1 MHTAQRALEFEV
13 ELLVI
18 EKLPRHLPLLTRPLV
33 NSFLVDKRT
42 CNRVGAA
49 IIGSNRT

>member
-42 CNRVGAA
+42 CNASEQA

>member
-1 MHTAQRALEFEV
+1 LKFEV

-18 EKLPRHLPLLTRPLV
+18 EKLARHPPLLTRPLV

-42 CNRVGAA
+42 CNRVEQA
-49 IIGSNRT
+49 IIGTNRT